1 MKYENGFNQM
11 TDFFD
16 YILSF
21 AHEYKQA
28 SDVTV
33 LKLGNFLKNLTED
46 KSHFIEDFNWLQNT
60 ASVKS
65 AADMEKM
72 SKDII
77 ELSEKHGISTE
88 RMEELRKEI
97 SKTLNNIKIW
107 SATAATIT
115 GRLVLSDNRSIY
127 LSEFINFK
135 LILLGVQGLGQL
147 GAMAS
152 SGLTKW
158 KTNSFNKQH
167 MKAFNYPK
175 HVKTKI
181 DNYQAKYDKAYK
193 ANNIN
198 KIKKYDT
205 KLDKWTTR
213 LSDANHK
220 NVAKI
225 THKSKYTSSK
235 VTFMKLIQIATKSG
249 KWMGKFSKMGKAFG
263 ALNVGMS
270 FVSMGFSIASAVE
283 MAKEQQRLTEKKEE

>member
-1 MKYENGFNQM
+1 M

-21 AHEYKQA
+21 ANEYKQA

-65 AADMEKM
+65 AADMENM
-72 SKDII
+72 IKDID

-127 LSEFINFK
+127 L
-135 LILLGVQGLGQL
+135 
-147 GAMAS
+147 
-152 SGLTKW
+152 
-158 KTNSFNKQH
+158 
-167 MKAFNYPK
+167 
-175 HVKTKI
+175 
-181 DNYQAKYDKAYK
+181 
-193 ANNIN
+193 
-198 KIKKYDT
+198 
-205 KLDKWTTR
+205 
-213 LSDANHK
+213 
-220 NVAKI
+220 
-225 THKSKYTSSK
+225 
-235 VTFMKLIQIATKSG
+235 
-249 KWMGKFSKMGKAFG
+249 
-263 ALNVGMS
+263 
-270 FVSMGFSIASAVE
+270 
-283 MAKEQQRLTEKKEE
+283 

>member
-1 MKYENGFNQM
+1 
-11 TDFFD
+11 
-16 YILSF
+16 
-21 AHEYKQA
+21 
-28 SDVTV
+28 
-33 LKLGNFLKNLTED
+33 
-46 KSHFIEDFNWLQNT
+46 
-60 ASVKS
+60 
-65 AADMEKM
+65 
-72 SKDII
+72 
-77 ELSEKHGISTE
+77 
-88 RMEELRKEI
+88 
-97 SKTLNNIKIW
+97 
-107 SATAATIT
+107 
-115 GRLVLSDNRSIY
+115 
-127 LSEFINFK
+127 
-135 LILLGVQGLGQL
+135 
-147 GAMAS
+147 
-152 SGLTKW
+152 
-158 KTNSFNKQH
+158 